1 MMETVLIRDTDDRSL
16 SGVLARM
23 GKMRTG
29 VVLGVIAIT
38 AVAGC
43 RHAGRSGP
51 PTEAPSPVSFASA
64 LPGPHII
71 GHKPGTC
78 DLCDLYYK
86 ARTHVVRL
94 RAGDGMGTGFVVSES
109 GQIVTNAHVVGNDDA
124 PSVETFEGA
133 MFAART
139 LRRSVD
145 VDLALVQADP
155 PSGGWV
161 PLQVEPVA
169 LPEVGSDVYVI
180 GHPVGMGWTIT
191 RGIVS
196 AVRRAGE
203 IAPIE
208 MIQTDAAI
216 SPGNSGG
223 PLLNRHGQL
232 VGVVVSKLA
241 GPGIESVG
249 FAIPVS
255 EAAAFI
261 AQGERAG
268 SSVKT
273 GVGASFR

>member
-1 MMETVLIRDTDDRSL
+1 MRRQLLLGPIT
-16 SGVLARM
+16 LAVC
-23 GKMRTG
+23 TG
-29 VVLGVIAIT
+29 CQYGGQAHFNVPLQKPASFGT
-38 AVAGC
+38 A
-43 RHAGRSGP
+43 HSQ
-51 PTEAPSPVSFASA
+51 E
-64 LPGPHII
+64 HIV
-71 GHKPGTC
+71 GHEPGTC

-94 RAGDGMGTGFVVSES
+94 QAVDGMGTGFVVSES

-133 MFAART
+133 MFAAKT
-139 LRRSVD
+139 LRKSVD
-145 VDLALVQADP
+145 VDLALVQVEPASD
-155 PSGGWV
+155 GWM
-161 PLQVEPVA
+161 PMQVAPVA

-180 GHPVGMGWTIT
+180 GHPVGLGWTIT

-196 AVRRAGE
+196 AVRKAGE

-223 PLLNRHGQL
+223 PLLNRYGQL
-232 VGVVVSKLA
+232 VGVVVSKFA

-255 EAAAFI
+255 QAAAFI
-261 AQGERAG
+261 AQSERAG
-268 SSVKT
+268 S
-273 GVGASFR
+273 